1 MLLPRHWARPIP
13 RECVQNTTWGHARC
27 RTSEVHAD
35 IWMLTPPRIMWKYG
49 SPVLR
54 TLCGLYTKSHSRLNA
69 GTGDNSAFSASSV
82 FAEYAA
88 SEEKSLRHL
97 TQQVLHVLKTVRFQ
111 VRFSGTAEFTV
122 AFYLTSSFAS
132 DLGSFFNAN
141 AGSRSAALGR
151 FGQLPWES
159 TLDEMRGTSRWHVRV
174 ESRGMLDIA
183 MHSRPPR

>member
-1 MLLPRHWARPIP
+1 MLR
-13 RECVQNTTWGHARC
+13 
-27 RTSEVHAD
+27 
-35 IWMLTPPRIMWKYG
+35 
-49 SPVLR
+49 
-54 TLCGLYTKSHSRLNA
+54 
-69 GTGDNSAFSASSV
+69 
-82 FAEYAA
+82 
-88 SEEKSLRHL
+88 
-97 TQQVLHVLKTVRFQ
+97 VLKKAVRFQ
-111 VRFSGTAEFTV
+111 VRFSGTAEFTA

-151 FGQLPWES
+151 FGKLPWES